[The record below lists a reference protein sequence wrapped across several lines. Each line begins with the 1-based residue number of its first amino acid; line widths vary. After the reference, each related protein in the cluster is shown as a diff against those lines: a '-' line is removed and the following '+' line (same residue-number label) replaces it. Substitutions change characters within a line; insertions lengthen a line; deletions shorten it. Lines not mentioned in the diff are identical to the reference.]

1 MRRRTRPVC
10 ESRRVGRWPTCVP
23 TSPTLMGGRALFGY
37 LAVVLVTAA
46 VAPSNDLLA
55 IVTLFVSRFLL
66 VRYLDW
72 RDTRDVC
79 RARR

>member
-1 MRRRTRPVC
+1 
-10 ESRRVGRWPTCVP
+10 
-23 TSPTLMGGRALFGY
+23 MGGRALFGY